1 MAAKGVSRT
10 EHYRMAAE
18 KVKARKLMERLQQH
32 ALGEIAMAKTEIM
45 AANILL
51 KKVLPDLKATEHS
64 GEVRGIQSI
73 NVNLF

>member
-1 MAAKGVSRT
+1 MKRSKS
-10 EHYRMAAE
+10 YRAAAE
-18 KVKARKLMERLQQH
+18 KVKARKLMDRLQQH
-32 ALGEIAMAKTEIM
+32 ALGEIPMAKTEIM

-51 KKVLPDLKATEHS
+51 KKVLPDLKATELS